1 MCKRVEEGDKIGF
14 RISEVPRM
22 SQKERWFK
30 ETRVMR
36 TQWIMFSY
44 LDVSINKPED

>member
-22 SQKERWFK
+22 SHKEQWFK
-30 ETRVMR
+30 ETRVQNIVDYVQILR
-36 TQWIMFSY
+36 CFH
-44 LDVSINKPED
+44 K